1 MRYASSSISLPFSL
15 NQLHSPLLPFQKK
28 HVAKAMEE
36 VYSSTHM
43 QFVRQCSLVEK
54 ALMVA
59 LMLETRATKKLHA
72 SVQALHQR
80 IETHLALVLPDC
92 RCNEGAALSLCHGL
106 VAKGIFISSPAW
118 HHLKT
123 RVQFRVEP
131 ADIAA
136 GIKEDS
142 RMSVLHSLMSSSG

>member
-1 MRYASSSISLPFSL
+1 M
-15 NQLHSPLLPFQKK
+15 K
-28 HVAKAMEE
+28 KAMEE

-59 LMLETRATKKLHA
+59 LMIETRATKKLHA

-92 RCNEGAALSLCHGL
+92 RCNEGAVLSLCQGL
-106 VAKGIFISSPAW
+106 VANGILVSSPAW
-118 HHLKT
+118 HHLKM
-123 RVQFRVEP
+123 RVQFRVES

-136 GIKEDS
+136 VIKDDS
-142 RMSVLHSLMSSSG
+142 RLSVLHSLMSSSG